1 MNKDYF
7 IEKINNAPQ
16 LSFGDIF
23 NESIELFK
31 KVWLQGFVKLLLD
44 AVMGIILMVVFQA
57 PLFILIGSFAVASE
71 YVGDGSEAA
80 MALPMLILV
89 FGLML
94 IAIVIVGALSMA
106 LMAGFYRI
114 CKMKDLN
121 EAGKDDYFYY
131 LKKENFRTM
140 AVLILATIGI
150 SIPAALLCYIPLF
163 YVMVPISFFSII
175 FAFNPDM
182 SPSDI
187 ISLSFKLG
195 TKKWGIS
202 FGLIIVTSILASM
215 VGTLLCGIGILF
227 TASFGY
233 LPVYFIYNHVI
244 GFDDDYRVN
253 PDDMRHIGQ

>member
-7 IEKINNAPQ
+7 IEKINNARE

-44 AVMGIILMVVFQA
+44 AVMGILLMIVFQV
-57 PLFILIGSFAVASE
+57 PMFMLIGSFAVASE
-71 YVGDGSEAA
+71 YVGDGSEPA

-94 IAIVIVGALSMA
+94 IAIVAVGAVSMA

-121 EAGKDDYFYY
+121 QAGKDDYFYY
-131 LKKENFRTM
+131 LKKEYFRTM
-140 AVLILATIGI
+140 ATLVLATVGI
-150 SIPAALLCYIPLF
+150 SIPAALLCYLPLF
-163 YVMVPISFFSII
+163 YVMVPISFFSVF
-175 FAFNPDM
+175 FAFNPEM
-182 SPSDI
+182 SASDI
-187 ISLSFKLG
+187 ISVSFKLG

-202 FGLIIVTSILASM
+202 IALILVTGILASF

-233 LPVYFIYNHVI
+233 LPVYFIYKHVI